1 MRQADYFP
9 TEATSRSNRSALAP
23 TDRSARLDSNNF
35 DLTRLRCPSPPHPLD
50 DVNLPFLTLLDVDAA
65 LARQRAFGLLD
76 EQTRAAL
83 AQQLTL
89 RRFRADEV
97 IVETGQLHA
106 KLGLILAGTA
116 ALRNVGDDVTVTL
129 HAGELFGYGLAQ
141 PDEPAL
147 WMAAAASDCQVAFL
161 QPNDVAALCRTHPQ
175 LRYFLPASASTT
187 EPPSVFRQR
196 SDADSHLNLTTMP
209 VRALIKREPITLP
222 PTTSIRAAAQLMRD
236 RRVSSILLVEQ
247 EHLFGLIT
255 DRDLRDRVV
264 AQGLDIDQSII
275 EIATLAPL
283 TIDGH
288 SPAFDALLL
297 MARHNI
303 HHVPVMQGQQ
313 VVGMITA
320 TDLTE
325 QHSTSPVYLTG
336 DIYKQDS
343 VDGLVL
349 VAAKTKQLQRNLAA
363 ADATAYSTGHIVTA
377 ITDALTTRLLQLA
390 EAELGPTPVDYAW
403 VAAGSQGRGEQ
414 TAKSDQDNCLILDDG
429 YDPARHGAYF
439 EALSRYVCDGL
450 DACGYAYCP
459 GEMMAATDAWRQ
471 PRHRWWSYFRR
482 WVEQPDPT
490 ALMLTTVFFDMRLV
504 YGRAALLDELRRDVL
519 RLTQGNRIF
528 LAHMVNLAL
537 QHQPALGLFGNLV
550 PIRTKEHAGT
560 IDLKHSGV
568 VPIIDLARVYA
579 LAAGLQ
585 AVNTNDR
592 LAQAAQSREISERDA
607 RDLRD
612 ALEFIGA
619 LRLKHQARRLA
630 RGQEVD
636 NFVVLDEL
644 SNFERSQLKD
654 AFSVV
659 QTLQKVLAQRFR

>member
-1 MRQADYFP
+1 MNLNP
-9 TEATSRSNRSALAP
+9 
-23 TDRSARLDSNNF
+23 
-35 DLTRLRCPSPPHPLD
+35 TRLRCPVPVPARRLD
-50 DVNLPFLTLLDVDAA
+50 DVNDSLLTHREVGAT

-76 EQTRAAL
+76 EKTRLAL
-83 AQQLTL
+83 ASRWTL
-89 RRFRADEV
+89 RRFSAGER
-97 IVETGQLHA
+97 IVEMGQLHA
-106 KLGLILAGTA
+106 RLGLILAGTVA
-116 ALRNVGDDVTVTL
+116 MRNLGDDITVTL
-129 HAGELFGYGLAQ
+129 HAGELFGHGLAE

-147 WMAAAASDCQVAFL
+147 WTAAAAGDCEVAL
-161 QPNDVAALCRTHPQ
+161 LEPADLGALCRTHPQ
-175 LRYFLPASASTT
+175 LRYFFPTGASTAA
-187 EPPSVFRQR
+187 PPNALRTR
-196 SDADSHLNLTTMP
+196 SDAGSHLNLTTMP
-209 VRALIKREPITLP
+209 VQALIKRKPITLP

-283 TIDGH
+283 TIEVH
-288 SPAFDALLL
+288 RPAFDALLL

-303 HHVPVMQGQQ
+303 HHVPVMREQQ
-313 VVGMITA
+313 VVGIITA

-336 DIYKQDS
+336 EIHKQDS
-343 VDGLVL
+343 VDGLVRA
-349 VAAKTKQLQRNLAA
+349 AAKTKQLQRNLAA

-390 EAELGPTPVDYAW
+390 EAELGPTPIDYAW

-414 TAKSDQDNCLILDDG
+414 TAKSDQDNCMILADG
-429 YDPARHGAYF
+429 YDPVRHDAYF
-439 EALSRYVCDGL
+439 KALSQFVCDGL
-450 DACGYAYCP
+450 NACGYAYCP
-459 GEMMAATDAWRQ
+459 GQMMAATDAWRQ
-471 PRHRWWSYFRR
+471 PQHRWRSYFRR
-482 WVEQPDPT
+482 WVEEPDPT

-504 YGRAALLDELRRDVL
+504 YGRADLFDALRSDVL

-528 LAHMVNLAL
+528 LAQMVNLAL

-550 PIRTKEHAGT
+550 PIRAKEHAGT

-568 VPIIDLARVYA
+568 VPIIDLARVCA

-585 AVNTNDR
+585 AVNTYDR
-592 LAQAAQSREISERDA
+592 LAQAAQSREVSERDA
-607 RDLRD
+607 QDLRD

-619 LRLKHQARRLA
+619 LRLKHQAGQLA
-630 RGQEVD
+630 RGQDAD
-636 NFVVLDEL
+636 NFVVLDKL